1 MTMEHSPYRLAE
13 ELELYLGD
21 PADPHGPFS
30 YAASADLDA
39 REEFPAE
46 ICRLLDDWGLPD
58 YYVPLGAGGRLR
70 DYEHALQLVR
80 TVARRDLTV
89 AVAHGKT
96 YLGAVCVWIAG
107 SPEQTA
113 RLGADIR
120 AGVPVALGLTERA
133 HGSDL
138 LAGEVEAVP
147 EGSGAWRVTG
157 EKWLIN
163 NATRGSV
170 LALLARTAPDGGPRG
185 FSVLLT
191 DKRALAPG
199 SYRHLPKVPTHGIR
213 GADISGIALDR
224 ARVPRSTVVGA
235 EGGGIETVLKALQLT
250 RTMCASLS
258 LGAADHGLRLA
269 LDFATER
276 ELYGRRLAELPQAR
290 HVLAAAAADVLTH
303 EAVALVASRLVHT
316 ATEELSVV
324 SAVTKYLVPTGTEEL
339 LRELAALLGA
349 RAFLSGVTSPG
360 VGRYG
365 MFEKIERDHRIV
377 ALFDGNTLVNLN
389 SLINQ
394 FRSLVRRWRRS
405 ETGVTEAAASACDL
419 SAPLPAF
426 DATRLTLLSRYG
438 SSLLAALPAWTTEL
452 REEAERDPAL
462 TPTAQAAQRLLA
474 VTESVHQEMAEP
486 LDLVAGV
493 PYGAF
498 ETARRYCLCF
508 AGAACLGLWLH
519 NRRAATDG
527 VWRDAGWLR
536 TALDRLLVR
545 LGDRQPGSD
554 PEAYDRLLDEA
565 YAARSAGR
573 LFSLLH
579 LGLAKEPT

>member
-1 MTMEHSPYRLAE
+1 MTFEHSPYRLAE

-21 PADPHGPFS
+21 PNDRRGPFS
-30 YAASADLDA
+30 YDTCARLDA

-58 YYVPLGAGGRLR
+58 YYVPTLAGGRLR
-70 DYEHALQLVR
+70 DYEHALQLMR

-107 SPEQTA
+107 SAEQAA

-147 EGSGAWRVTG
+147 DGSGNWRVSG

-170 LALLARTAPDGGPRG
+170 LTLLARTAEDGGPRG
-185 FSVLLT
+185 FSVLLA
-191 DKRALAPG
+191 DKRELESG

-224 ARVPRSTVVGA
+224 ARLPRSTVVGG

-258 LGAADHGLRLA
+258 LGAADHGLALA
-269 LDFATER
+269 LDFAEQR
-276 ELYGRRLAELPQAR
+276 RLYGRPLAQLPQAR
-290 HVLAAAAADVLTH
+290 HVLSAAAADVLVH
-303 EAVALVASRLVHT
+303 EALALVASRLVHT
-316 ATEELSVV
+316 ATGELSVM

-349 RAFLSGVTSPG
+349 RAFLTGVE
-360 VGRYG
+360 RYG

-377 ALFDGNTLVNLN
+377 SLFDGNTLVNLN
-389 SLINQ
+389 SLVSQ
-394 FRSLVRRWRRS
+394 FRSLVRNWRRPRLDP
-405 ETGVTEAAASACDL
+405 APACDL
-419 SAPLPAF
+419 SVPLPDF
-426 DATRLTLLSRYG
+426 DPADLSLMSRYG
-438 SSLLAALPAWTTEL
+438 SSLLSALPAWTAALEGHPAA
-452 REEAERDPAL
+452 EAAR
-462 TPTAQAAQRLLA
+462 RLLA
-474 VTESVHQEMAEP
+474 VTEGVIEEMAAPRE
-486 LDLVAGV
+486 LVGGV
-493 PYGAF
+493 PYEAF
-498 ETARRYCLCF
+498 ETARRLCLCC
-508 AGAACLGLWLH
+508 AGAACMGLWLH
-519 NRRAATDG
+519 NRLVATGG
-527 VWRDAGWLR
+527 VWRDGVWLR
-536 TALDRLLVR
+536 AGLDRLLVR
-545 LGDRQPGSD
+545 LGEHQRAADR
-554 PEAYDRLLDEA
+554 EAYDRLLDEA

-573 LFSLLH
+573 LFSLLR
-579 LGLAKEPT
+579 LDLARETV

>member
-21 PADPHGPFS
+21 PTDARAPFS
-30 YAASADLDA
+30 YAACATLDA

-46 ICRLLDDWGLPD
+46 ICRFLDDWGLPD
-58 YYVPLGAGGRLR
+58 YYVPAPVGGRLR

-107 SPEQTA
+107 STEQAA

-147 EGSGAWRVTG
+147 DGPGAWRVSG

-170 LALLARTAPDGGPRG
+170 LTLLARTDPDGGPRG
-185 FSVLLT
+185 FSMLLA
-191 DKRALAPG
+191 DKRELAPG

-224 ARVPRSTVVGA
+224 ARLPRSTVVGN

-269 LDFATER
+269 LDFAAER
-276 ELYGRRLAELPQAR
+276 QLYGRPLTQLPQAR
-290 HVLAAAAADVLTH
+290 HVLASAAADVLTH
-303 EAVALVASRLVHT
+303 EALALVASRLVHT
-316 ATEELSVV
+316 ATGELSVV

-339 LRELAALLGA
+339 LRELASLLGA
-349 RAFLSGVTSPG
+349 RAFLAGVGSPG
-360 VGRYG
+360 VERYG

-377 ALFDGNTLVNLN
+377 SLFDGNTLVNLN
-389 SLINQ
+389 SLVNQ
-394 FRSLVRRWRRS
+394 FRSLVRHWGHPRN
-405 ETGVTEAAASACDL
+405 EPALACDL
-419 SAPLPAF
+419 SVPLPEF
-426 DATRLTLLSRYG
+426 DPGRLTLMSRYG
-438 SSLLAALPAWTTEL
+438 SSLLGTLPAWTAQ
-452 REEAERDPAL
+452 AEGDPLVA
-462 TPTAQAAQRLLA
+462 AAAQRLLTATEA
-474 VTESVHQEMAEP
+474 VHEEMAAP
-486 LDLVAGV
+486 LDLVSGV
-493 PYGAF
+493 PYEAF

-519 NRRAATDG
+519 NRLVATGG
-527 VWRDAGWLR
+527 VWRDGIWLR
-536 TALDRLLVR
+536 AVLDRLLLR
-545 LGDRQPGSD
+545 LGEQQGPAD

-565 YAARSAGR
+565 YEARSAGR
-573 LFSLLH
+573 LFSLLR
-579 LGLAKEPT
+579 LGLARETA

>member
-21 PADPHGPFS
+21 PADPRSPFS
-30 YAASADLDA
+30 DAASASLDA

-58 YYVPLGAGGRLR
+58 YYVPAPVGGRLR
-70 DYEHALQLVR
+70 DYEHALQLLR

-107 SPEQTA
+107 SAEQAA

-147 EGSGAWRVTG
+147 DGPGAWRVSG

-170 LALLARTAPDGGPRG
+170 LTLLARTGPDGGPRG
-185 FSVLLT
+185 FSVLLA
-191 DKRALAPG
+191 DKRELPPG
-199 SYRHLPKVPTHGIR
+199 SYRHLPKIPTHGIR
-213 GADISGIALDR
+213 GADISGIALHR
-224 ARVPRSTVVGA
+224 ARLPRTTVVGT

-258 LGAADHGLRLA
+258 LGAADHGLSLA
-269 LDFATER
+269 LGFAAER
-276 ELYGRRLAELPQAR
+276 RLYGRPLAELPQAR
-290 HVLAAAAADVLTH
+290 HVLASAAADVLTH
-303 EAVALVASRLVHT
+303 EALSLVAARLVHT
-316 ATEELSVV
+316 ATGELSVV

-349 RAFLSGVTSPG
+349 RAFLAGADH
-360 VGRYG
+360 YG
-365 MFEKIERDHRIV
+365 LFEKVERDHRIV
-377 ALFDGNTLVNLN
+377 SLFDGNTLVNLN
-389 SLINQ
+389 SLVNQ
-394 FRSLVRRWRRS
+394 FRSLVRHWGRGQAD
-405 ETGVTEAAASACDL
+405 EPVAACDL
-419 SAPLPAF
+419 SVPLPEF
-426 DATRLTLLSRYG
+426 DARGLSLLSRYG
-438 SSLLAALPAWTTEL
+438 SSVLGALPAWVA
-452 REEAERDPAL
+452 RAESHPAL
-462 TPTAQAAQRLLA
+462 AAAARRLLT
-474 VTESVHQEMAEP
+474 VTEKVHEEMAAP
-486 LDLVAGV
+486 WDLAAGV
-493 PYGAF
+493 PYEAF

-519 NRRAATDG
+519 NRLVATDG
-527 VWRDAGWLR
+527 VWRDGVWLR
-536 TALDRLLVR
+536 AALDRLLVR
-545 LGDRQPGSD
+545 LGEQQGPAD
-554 PEAYDRLLDEA
+554 PEAYERLLDEA
-565 YAARSAGR
+565 YEAGRTDR
-573 LFSLLH
+573 LFSLLR
-579 LGLAKEPT
+579 LGLARETV

>member
-21 PADPHGPFS
+21 PADPRGAFS
-30 YAASADLDA
+30 YAASAELDA

-107 SPEQTA
+107 SPEQSA

-147 EGSGAWRVTG
+147 DGSGSWRVTG

-191 DKRALAPG
+191 DKRELAPG
-199 SYRHLPKVPTHGIR
+199 SYRHLPKVPTHGVR

-224 ARVPRSTVVGA
+224 ASVPRSTVVGT
-235 EGGGIETVLKALQLT
+235 EGGGVETVLKALQLT

-269 LDFATER
+269 LDFAAER
-276 ELYGRRLAELPQAR
+276 ELYGRRLAQLPQAR
-290 HVLAAAAADVLTH
+290 HVLASAAADALTH

-349 RAFLSGVTSPG
+349 RAFLAGVTSPG
-360 VGRYG
+360 VERYG

-394 FRSLVRRWRRS
+394 FRSLVRRWRRPES
-405 ETGVTEAAASACDL
+405 GVTEAASSACDL

-438 SSLLAALPAWTTEL
+438 GSLLAALPTWTTEL
-452 REEAERDPAL
+452 REEAEHNPAL
-462 TPTAQAAQRLLA
+462 TPAADAAQQLLA
-474 VTESVHQEMAEP
+474 VTESVHQDMAEP
-486 LDLVAGV
+486 MDVVAGV
-493 PYGAF
+493 PYEAF

-519 NRRAATDG
+519 NRRVATG
-527 VWRDAGWLR
+527 GIWRDAGWLR

-579 LGLAKEPT
+579 LGLVKEPV